1 MIHSNLLGINHWN
14 FIKMKLDGNETP
26 WFRSSSV
33 ANFNDPKKP
42 YAGGFAHLIYSKEK
56 GAISNLF
63 EITFP
68 ILLQALDRQNLL
80 LKDLYRI
87 RLGMFTRVP
96 EEIIHP
102 AHKDNPDMCPQP
114 HTVGMYYP
122 IHSDGDTT
130 IYNETTESENYTIKE
145 KCTPTGNVWFNFDG
159 NLYHSSSAPQKHDTR
174 IAITYNYVVEKD
186 DLS

>member
-63 EITFP
+63 EITLP

-80 LKDLYRI
+80 LKDF
-87 RLGMFTRVP
+87 G
-96 EEIIHP
+96 E
-102 AHKDNPDMCPQP
+102 
-114 HTVGMYYP
+114 
-122 IHSDGDTT
+122 
-130 IYNETTESENYTIKE
+130 
-145 KCTPTGNVWFNFDG
+145 
-159 NLYHSSSAPQKHDTR
+159 
-174 IAITYNYVVEKD
+174 
-186 DLS
+186 